1 MYTKKRTRL
10 GEKEI
15 EVISR
20 LSYEKKRIVT
30 KEDLDSFFKFDDIER
45 NKVVYQLK
53 KKGIFSTI
61 KRGVYVFSPLEY
73 GEGGAAINEMLIPL
87 QFFPLGNYY
96 IGYST
101 MYNYY
106 SLTEQLFQVVYVLNT
121 SLQRRKKICGVQFAF
136 SRVQESRMY
145 GLEKINIEGN
155 EVMISSLERTL
166 VDLVYFN
173 KPVGGIKSALEI
185 LKRELKKERCDVK
198 KFIRFAAKFSNIKTR
213 KIIGVL
219 LETMGYPD
227 EELTPLA
234 KSIEDTAISS
244 FSGSF
249 KGKLNKKWRVIIN
262 PSANASPPVPQGTK
276 RRGGQVSS

>member
-1 MYTKKRTRL
+1 MDTKKRTRL

-30 KEDLDSFFKFDDIER
+30 KEDLDAFFKFDDIER
-45 NKVVYQLK
+45 NKIVYQLK

-73 GEGGAAINEMLIPL
+73 GEAGAGINEMLIPP
-87 QFFPLGNYY
+87 QFFPQRNYY

-106 SLTEQLFQVVYVLNT
+106 NLTDQLFQAMYILNT
-121 SLQRRKKICGVQFAF
+121 SLQRRQKKICGVIFNF
-136 SRVQESRMY
+136 LRIKEDRMY
-145 GLEKINIEGN
+145 GLEKIDVSGQ

-185 LKRELKKERCDVK
+185 LKRELKKDRCDVK
-198 KFIRFAAKFSNIKTR
+198 KFIRFASQFPNIKTR
-213 KIIGVL
+213 KRIGVL
-219 LETMGYPD
+219 LEEMGYPD
-227 EELTPLA
+227 RDLAPLI

-244 FSGSF
+244 FTGSF
-249 KGKLNKKWRVIIN
+249 KGKFNKKWRVIIN
-262 PSANASPPVPQGTK
+262 DS
-276 RRGGQVSS
+276 RG

>member
-1 MYTKKRTRL
+1 MNIQKRKRL

-15 EVISR
+15 KVISR

-30 KEDLDSFFKFDDIER
+30 KEDLDRYFKFDDIER

-73 GEGGAAINEMLIPL
+73 GEKGAGINEMLIPP
-87 QFFPLGNYY
+87 QFFPQKNYY

-106 SLTEQLFQVVYVLNT
+106 NLTDQLFQVMYILNT
-121 SLQRRKKICGVQFAF
+121 SLQNKQKKICGVIFNF
-136 SRVQESRMY
+136 LRVPKSRMY
-145 GLEKINIEGN
+145 GLEKIDVNGQ
-155 EVMISSLERTL
+155 EVIISSLERTL
-166 VDLVYFN
+166 VDMVYFN

-185 LKRELKKERCDVK
+185 LKRELKKDRCDIK
-198 KFIRFAAKFSNIKTR
+198 KFIRFAAQFPNIKTR
-213 KIIGVL
+213 KRIGIL
-219 LETMGYPD
+219 LEGMGYPD
-227 EELTPLA
+227 RDLAPLI

-244 FSGSF
+244 FSD
-249 KGKLNKKWRVIIN
+249 
-262 PSANASPPVPQGTK
+262 
-276 RRGGQVSS
+276 